1 VSSEDDERLT
11 LPESILVKDLDGG
24 AELSN
29 PRIVGCSKLCR
40 GAMSFFPVWVEN
52 IENSE
57 NGKTKAFGTNPQ
69 SGKVE
74 RAHGPDAV
82 VGPNSA
88 ALVQAQTTV

>member
-1 VSSEDDERLT
+1 
-11 LPESILVKDLDGG
+11 
-24 AELSN
+24 
-29 PRIVGCSKLCR
+29 
-40 GAMSFFPVWVEN
+40 MSFFPVWVEN